1 VLCLEG
7 EAVTRRIPD
16 RLAEKCRRAVEALQR
31 GLGNDLV
38 AVALFGSQA
47 RGEAH
52 AESDIDLLVI
62 ARNLPSS
69 RFQRLTT
76 LNRLVASAA
85 GGGIGLVADTPEEF
99 RSGFPSYYLDLG
111 LDAHI
116 LYDPTDFL
124 AQCLQ
129 RIREI
134 TAEAGLYRVKT
145 PGGWAWRWKTPPRR
159 GYEITWEGYRE
170 FA

>member
-1 VLCLEG
+1 MH
-7 EAVTRRIPD
+7 D
-16 RLAEKCRRAVEALQR
+16 RVADKCSRAVEALQS
-31 GLGNDLV
+31 GLGEDLV

-47 RGEAH
+47 RGDAH
-52 AESDIDLLVI
+52 EGSDIDLLVI
-62 ARNLPSS
+62 ARNLPPH

-85 GGGIGLVADTPEEF
+85 GGGIGLLADTPEEF
-99 RSGFPSYYLDLG
+99 LSGFPSYYLDLG

-116 LYDPTDFL
+116 LYDPTGFL
-124 AQCLQ
+124 GRCLQ

-134 TAEAGLYRVKT
+134 TAEAGLYRVER
-145 PGGWAWRWKTPPRR
+145 PGGWAWRWKKPPRR

-170 FA
+170 LA